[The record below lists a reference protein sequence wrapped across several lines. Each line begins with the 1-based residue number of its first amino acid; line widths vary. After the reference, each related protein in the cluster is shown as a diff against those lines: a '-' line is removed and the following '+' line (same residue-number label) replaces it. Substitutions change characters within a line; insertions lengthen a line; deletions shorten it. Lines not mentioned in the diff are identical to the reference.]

1 MNLMTFCI
9 APLVLS
15 AAPLHTMS
23 LHTVSPHDPA
33 DPVLS
38 ALVVQDDAAL
48 GELRG
53 GAPEEHAALAG
64 EELAALR
71 AADAAATDLA
81 DLRGGTLDDHDLTV
95 IAVVALAIIAIA
107 IIL

>member
-15 AAPLHTMS
+15 AAPLHTAPPP
-23 LHTVSPHDPA
+23 TPA

-38 ALVVQDDAAL
+38 ALVVQDDASL

-53 GAPEEHAALAG
+53 GAPEQRVAMG
-64 EELAALR
+64 SEELSALR
-71 AADAAATDLA
+71 AAEAANTDLA
-81 DLRGGTLDDHDLTV
+81 DLRGGELDDHDLTV
-95 IAVVALAIIAIA
+95 IAVIALAIIAIA
-107 IIL
+107 III

>member
-9 APLVLS
+9 APLALS
-15 AAPLHTMS
+15 AAPLHS
-23 LHTVSPHDPA
+23 VPARAPA

-38 ALVVQDDAAL
+38 ALVARDDASL

-53 GAPEEHAALAG
+53 GAPEARVGFAA
-64 EELAALR
+64 EELSELR
-71 AADAAATDLA
+71 AAQSASPDLA
-81 DLRGGTLDDHDLTV
+81 DLRGGELDDHDLTV

>member
-15 AAPLHTMS
+15 AAPLKTMAPS
-23 LHTVSPHDPA
+23 VPA

-38 ALVVQDDAAL
+38 ALVAQDDAAL

-53 GAPEEHAALAG
+53 GAPEEHATLTG
-64 EELAALR
+64 EELTALR
-71 AADAAATDLA
+71 AADAAGTDLA